1 MSLKQDEGQLEKEIK
16 QNYNHVQELNQRKEA
31 KCKEFI
37 EKSKSLK
44 KRAQEFLEKRLNY
57 GKETI
62 KIFPLSYLFYIVIG
76 LFYTILE
83 EFNWYVICLIAIS
96 FAGILVHYAKNILS
110 IKLILRLVFTS
121 LLLISLV
128 QKLKQDLYKENA
140 NPSDLSF
147 NLEPS
152 FYMKIFLLGHIFI
165 ILNDQFGLWEI
176 DIIVSL
182 MQIVGIIYL
191 FYRNYKSF
199 YFWCLL
205 LFPLYL
211 FGKKIQFNLWIQKYY
226 SLNKESNHLQQI
238 FHDLWPHSL
247 FVTSLDSQNQIQ
259 LEFHNRKA
267 KEESASEKS
276 IYDYFK
282 KIKFYQLKDDASDMS
297 LGTYS
302 KKDNLLKLLITK
314 LSKFDQQATS
324 NINLQITNPIQS
336 QKSNQTAANLNP
348 SNIYKDQN
356 KRVSASKI
364 AHFKST
370 KLIPQV
376 SSITPKKQ
384 QHSSLSKN
392 ITFENVNNNFKE
404 GEFDPNKRKSTNLWS
419 DNAFQLKHTQAD
431 YEDGFSYKKVD
442 KYFGKYI
449 SSLEDPQKYKSLT
462 IKIYYYSKN
471 EDKSKYQFRSI
482 SAINSYLINE
492 QRQKYLFI
500 EIKSLDEDEKIKKG
514 DCINNKFNEN
524 HKQSDKSGLLKISKN
539 LLKDINQHFQQIV
552 NPYKQLVEL
561 MTSQQYCYNSNFMN
575 MQIQQLQTLYASNY
589 EYQAKQIQQQ
599 MDVIENNSF
608 PYHLEYI
615 QCQINTF
622 IDHVRIHLNKKTKLR
637 VEEIN
642 MQILFLDFFKN
653 IQESRYKNI
662 DYSLEMDP
670 TTFPQKY
677 KQDPGRIKQILHFLF
692 RKLVINHDCINPKFV
707 MKVSYLKKR
716 TESLQN
722 PQTLAF
728 MDSRAS
734 NAHSDQFRTSIIQHR
749 KSTLKQISNLYSTNN
764 CFVIELILKGHC
776 NFENIIQ
783 KQNLKDKDKLFKT
796 IQKIGQWLGQTHI
809 EFQTQ
814 KDCLQRKYLFHLKEV
829 NPKQQLNI
837 EDKQAPSQNQK
848 ENPINHNDEEANF
861 QLKMKTDSKINRT
874 PISNNNNNNNNL
886 EKIISQITSNHSLNT
901 HFLKKDTIL
910 NTPTNQQNRLLFSQ
924 TNVFQIL
931 DNNFQDQSQQS
942 LQEMMNVLNGE
953 QQVIVNQPIEFKSK
967 FMK

>member
-16 QNYNHVQELNQRKEA
+16 QNYNHVQELNDIKEA
-31 KCKEFI
+31 NCKQLI
-37 EKSKSLK
+37 EKSKTLK
-44 KRAQEFLEKRLNY
+44 KKILEFLEKRLNY
-57 GKETI
+57 GKEII
-62 KIFPLSYLFYIVIG
+62 KIFPLSYLFYIIIG
-76 LFYTILE
+76 VFYTVLE
-83 EFNWYVICLIAIS
+83 EFNWYVICLVTIS
-96 FAGILVHYAKNILS
+96 FAGILVHYAKNMLF
-110 IKLILRLVFTS
+110 IKLVLRLVFTS
-121 LLLISLV
+121 LLLVSLV
-128 QKLKQDLYKENA
+128 QKLKSDYFKENA
-140 NPSDLSF
+140 NPSNLSF
-147 NLEPS
+147 NQELS

-176 DIIVSL
+176 DIIVAL
-182 MQIVGIIYL
+182 MQIAGIIYL
-191 FYRNYKSF
+191 FDRNYQSF

-276 IYDYFK
+276 IYDYFE
-282 KIKFYQLKDDASDMS
+282 KIKFYQFKDDVSDMS

-314 LSKFDQQATS
+314 LRKFDEQEAS
-324 NINLQITNPIQS
+324 NTNLQIVNQIQS
-336 QKSNQTAANLNP
+336 QKSNHTAAILNP
-348 SNIYKDQN
+348 SANYLDQN
-356 KRVSASKI
+356 KGVLTSKNT
-364 AHFKST
+364 HNRST

-376 SSITPKKQ
+376 SSVTPKKRH
-384 QHSSLSKN
+384 HSSLSKN
-392 ITFENVNNNFKE
+392 ITFENVNNIYKE

-419 DNAFQLKHTQAD
+419 DNAFQLKNTQTD
-431 YEDGFSYKKVD
+431 YEDGFPYKKVD
-442 KYFGKYI
+442 KYFGKYF
-449 SSLEDPQKYKSLT
+449 SSLDDPSKHKSLS

-471 EDKSKYQFRSI
+471 QDKQKYQFRSL

-500 EIKSLDEDEKIKKG
+500 EIKSLDQEEKNKKV
-514 DCINNKFNEN
+514 DQINAKFNEN
-524 HKQSDKSGLLKISKN
+524 SKQSDKSGLLKISKN

-599 MDVIENNSF
+599 IDVIENNSF

-615 QCQINTF
+615 QCQINTL

-653 IQESRYKNI
+653 IQDSKYKSM
-662 DYSLEMDP
+662 DYSLEMDS

-677 KQDPGRIKQILHFLF
+677 KQDPGRIKQILHYLF
-692 RKLVINHDCINPKFV
+692 KKLVTNHDCINPKFV
-707 MKVSYLKKR
+707 MKVSYYNKR
-716 TESLQN
+716 TESFQN
-722 PQTLAF
+722 PPTLAF
-728 MDSRAS
+728 MESRTS
-734 NAHSDQFRTSIIQHR
+734 HAHSEQYRNSEVQHR
-749 KSTLKQISNLYSTNN
+749 KSTLKQINNLYSTSN
-764 CFVIELILKGHC
+764 CFAIELILKGHC
-776 NFENIIQ
+776 NFENIIS
-783 KQNLKDKDKLFKT
+783 KQNLKDKDRLYKT
-796 IQKIGQWLGQTHI
+796 IQKIGQWLGSTPI

-814 KDCLQRKYLFHLKEV
+814 KDCLQRKYLFYLKEV
-829 NPKQQLNI
+829 NPKLQTNI
-837 EDKQAPSQNQK
+837 EDKQDPLQKQRENLNNQ
-848 ENPINHNDEEANF
+848 NDEEATF
-861 QLKMKTDSKINRT
+861 QKKMKDDSKIYKT
-874 PISNNNNNNNNL
+874 PINNNNNL
-886 EKIISQITSNHSLNT
+886 EKIMSQINSNHSLNAN
-901 HFLKKDTIL
+901 FLKNDTIA
-910 NTPTNQQNRLLFSQ
+910 NTPVNQQLNHLLFSQ

-942 LQEMMNVLNGE
+942 IQEMMHELNRE
-953 QQVIVNQPIEFKSK
+953 QQIIVNQPIEFQSK
-967 FMK
+967 FFK

>member
-1 MSLKQDEGQLEKEIK
+1 MKVSWKKE
-16 QNYNHVQELNQRKEA
+16 QNKITITYKNQNRGK
-31 KCKEFI
+31 KGNEFCFI
-37 EKSKSLK
+37 ML
-44 KRAQEFLEKRLNY
+44 RICY
-57 GKETI
+57 
-62 KIFPLSYLFYIVIG
+62 PLS
-76 LFYTILE
+76 
-83 EFNWYVICLIAIS
+83 
-96 FAGILVHYAKNILS
+96 
-110 IKLILRLVFTS
+110 
-121 LLLISLV
+121 
-128 QKLKQDLYKENA
+128 
-140 NPSDLSF
+140 
-147 NLEPS
+147 
-152 FYMKIFLLGHIFI
+152 HIFI

-176 DIIVSL
+176 DIIVAL
-182 MQIVGIIYL
+182 MQI
-191 FYRNYKSF
+191 
-199 YFWCLL
+199 
-205 LFPLYL
+205 
-211 FGKKIQFNLWIQKYY
+211 
-226 SLNKESNHLQQI
+226 I

-247 FVTSLDSQNQIQ
+247 FVTSLDNQNQIQ

-276 IYDYFK
+276 IYDYFE
-282 KIKFYQLKDDASDMS
+282 KIKFYQLKDEVSDMS

-302 KKDNLLKLLITK
+302 KKDNLLKLIMTK
-314 LSKFDQQATS
+314 LRKFDEQAGS
-324 NINLQITNPIQS
+324 NINLQIINPIQS
-336 QKSNQTAANLNP
+336 QKSNNTAAVFNP
-348 SNIYKDQN
+348 SANYLDQN
-356 KRVSASKI
+356 KRISSSKNT
-364 AHFKST
+364 HNRST

-376 SSITPKKQ
+376 SSITPKKRH
-384 QHSSLSKN
+384 HSSLSKN
-392 ITFENVNNNFKE
+392 ITFEGVTNYKE

-419 DNAFQLKHTQAD
+419 DNAFQLKNTQTD

-442 KYFGKYI
+442 KYFGKYF
-449 SSLEDPQKYKSLT
+449 SSLEDPQKYKSLS

-471 EDKSKYQFRSI
+471 EDKAKSQLRSL

-492 QRQKYLFI
+492 KRQKYLFI
-500 EIKSLDEDEKIKKG
+500 EIKSLDEYEKIKKG
-514 DCINNKFNEN
+514 DYLNNKFNQN
-524 HKQSDKSGLLKISKN
+524 SKQSDKSGLLKISKN

-552 NPYKQLVEL
+552 NPYRQLVEL

-615 QCQINTF
+615 QCQINTL

-653 IQESRYKNI
+653 IQDSRYKNI
-662 DYSLEMDP
+662 DYSLEMDS

-692 RKLVINHDCINPKFV
+692 KKLVTDHDCTNPKFV

-722 PQTLAF
+722 PPTLAF
-728 MDSRAS
+728 MESRAS
-734 NAHSDQFRTSIIQHR
+734 NAHSEQFRNSIVQHR
-749 KSTLKQISNLYSTNN
+749 NTSN

-796 IQKIGQWLGQTHI
+796 IQKIGQWLGSTQI

-814 KDCLQRKYLFHLKEV
+814 KDCLQRKYLFYLKEV
-829 NPKQQLNI
+829 NPKQQLNT
-837 EDKQAPSQNQK
+837 EYKQDSKQNQK
-848 ENPINHNDEEANF
+848 DISNNQFDAEANLQF
-861 QLKMKTDSKINRT
+861 KTKTDSHIYRT
-874 PISNNNNNNNNL
+874 PVNNINNNNNL
-886 EKIISQITSNHSLNT
+886 EKIISQINSNHSLNA
-901 HFLKKDTIL
+901 HFLKNDTIL
-910 NTPTNQQNRLLFSQ
+910 NTPVNQQNQFLFSQ

-942 LQEMMNVLNGE
+942 IQEMMHDLNGD
-953 QQVIVNQPIEFKSK
+953 QQIIVNQPTEFKCK